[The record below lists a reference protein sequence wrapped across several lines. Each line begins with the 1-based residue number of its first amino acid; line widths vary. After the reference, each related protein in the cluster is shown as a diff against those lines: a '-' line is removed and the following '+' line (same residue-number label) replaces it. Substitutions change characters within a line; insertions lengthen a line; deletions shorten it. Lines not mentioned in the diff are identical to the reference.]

1 MMHPRDRYR
10 REPNN
15 ICLEITVSL
24 IAAIIMI
31 LISIGL
37 VMALTH
43 ASSKKDDTKTITSEH
58 SAHNKTVS
66 FKTISLQKE
75 NVTFYPKGYS
85 HILSKHN
92 MSKIY
97 PIVLETKSIQ
107 KTVPISLI
115 EVSRKGSVTR
125 TSSIQSQQSLARKGR
140 YMRRALFK
148 YYEDD

>member
-43 ASSKKDDTKTITSEH
+43 ASSKKDDTTTITSEH

-75 NVTFYPKGYS
+75 NVTFQPV
-85 HILSKHN
+85 I
-92 MSKIY
+92 
-97 PIVLETKSIQ
+97 LETKSIQ

-125 TSSIQSQQSLARKGR
+125 TSSIHSQQSLARKGR

>member
-43 ASSKKDDTKTITSEH
+43 ASSKKDDTTTITSEN
-58 SAHNKTVS
+58 SAHNKSVS
-66 FKTISLQKE
+66 FKTILLQKE
-75 NVTFYPKGYS
+75 NVTFF
-85 HILSKHN
+85 
-92 MSKIY
+92 

-107 KTVPISLI
+107 KTVPTSLI
-115 EVSRKGSVTR
+115 EAGRKGSVTR
-125 TSSIQSQQSLARKGR
+125 TSTIESQQSLARKGR
-140 YMRRALFK
+140 YMKRALFK
-148 YYEDD
+148 NKKTKYNEEE

>member
-43 ASSKKDDTKTITSEH
+43 ASSKKDDTTTITSEH

-75 NVTFYPKGYS
+75 NVTFQPV
-85 HILSKHN
+85 I
-92 MSKIY
+92 
-97 PIVLETKSIQ
+97 LETKTIQ

-140 YMRRALFK
+140 YMKRALFK
-148 YYEDD
+148 NKNIKYYEDY

>member
-43 ASSKKDDTKTITSEH
+43 TSSKKDDTTMMTSEN
-58 SAHNKTVS
+58 SAHNKSVS

-75 NVTFYPKGYS
+75 NVTFQPV
-85 HILSKHN
+85 I
-92 MSKIY
+92 
-97 PIVLETKSIQ
+97 LETKTVVPHTQ

-115 EVSRKGSVTR
+115 EAGRKGSVTR
-125 TSSIQSQQSLARKGR
+125 TSTIESWHSLARKGR
-140 YMRRALFK
+140 YMKRALFK
-148 YYEDD
+148 NKKDD

>member
-43 ASSKKDDTKTITSEH
+43 ASSKKDDTTTITSEN
-58 SAHNKTVS
+58 SAHNKSVS
-66 FKTISLQKE
+66 FKTI
-75 NVTFYPKGYS
+75 
-85 HILSKHN
+85 LSASN
-92 MSKIY
+92 SCKIRN
-97 PIVLETKSIQ
+97 LETSA
-107 KTVPISLI
+107 S
-115 EVSRKGSVTR
+115 
-125 TSSIQSQQSLARKGR
+125 
-140 YMRRALFK
+140 
-148 YYEDD
+148 

>member
-43 ASSKKDDTKTITSEH
+43 TSSKKDDTTMMTSEN
-58 SAHNKTVS
+58 SAHNKSVS

-75 NVTFYPKGYS
+75 NVTFFPVVQ
-85 HILSKHN
+85 N
-92 MSKIY
+92 
-97 PIVLETKSIQ
+97 TQ

-115 EVSRKGSVTR
+115 EVGRKGSVTR
-125 TSSIQSQQSLARKGR
+125 TSSIESQQSLARKGR
-140 YMRRALFK
+140 YMKRALFK
-148 YYEDD
+148 NKNIKYYGDD

>member
-1 MMHPRDRYR
+1 MLHPRDRYR

-43 ASSKKDDTKTITSEH
+43 ASSKKDDTTTMTSEH

-75 NVTFYPKGYS
+75 NVTFF
-85 HILSKHN
+85 
-92 MSKIY
+92 
-97 PIVLETKSIQ
+97 PIVLETKSVVQITQ

-125 TSSIQSQQSLARKGR
+125 TSSIESQQSLARKGR
-140 YMRRALFK
+140 YMKRALFKNKNIK

>member
-43 ASSKKDDTKTITSEH
+43 ASSKKDDTTTMTSEH

-75 NVTFYPKGYS
+75 NVTFQPV
-85 HILSKHN
+85 I
-92 MSKIY
+92 
-97 PIVLETKSIQ
+97 LETKTIQ

-148 YYEDD
+148 NKNIKYYEDD

>member
-43 ASSKKDDTKTITSEH
+43 ASSKKDDTTTMTSEH

-75 NVTFYPKGYS
+75 NVTFQPV
-85 HILSKHN
+85 I
-92 MSKIY
+92 
-97 PIVLETKSIQ
+97 LETKTIQ

-140 YMRRALFK
+140 YMKRALFK
-148 YYEDD
+148 NKNIKYYEDY

>member
-43 ASSKKDDTKTITSEH
+43 ASSSKNDETKKITSDN
-58 SAHNKTVS
+58 SMHNKTVS
-66 FKTISLQKE
+66 FKTISLEKQ
-75 NVTFYPKGYS
+75 NVTFQPV
-85 HILSKHN
+85 I
-92 MSKIY
+92 
-97 PIVLETKSIQ
+97 LETKTVVQNTQ

-115 EVSRKGSVTR
+115 EVGRKGSVTR
-125 TSSIQSQQSLARKGR
+125 TSTVESWHSLARKGR
-140 YMRRALFK
+140 YMKRALLK
-148 YYEDD
+148 NNKDD

>member
-15 ICLEITVSL
+15 ICLEITISL

-43 ASSKKDDTKTITSEH
+43 VSSSKTDDTKTMTSEH
-58 SAHNKTVS
+58 SAHNKTLT
-66 FKTISLQKE
+66 FKTISLEKQ
-75 NVTFYPKGYS
+75 NVTFFPA
-85 HILSKHN
+85 LQN
-92 MSKIY
+92 
-97 PIVLETKSIQ
+97 TQ
-107 KTVPISLI
+107 KTVPINLI
-115 EVSRKGSVTR
+115 EVNRKGSVTR
-125 TSSIQSQQSLARKGR
+125 TSTVESRNSLARKGR

-148 YYEDD
+148 YYRDE